1 MKKTMLILLL
11 CLVICF
17 VGCKQDVDTVKT
29 SAVLEEKYSCEIP
42 NLEAN
47 VFTTKWGNIYTTC
60 KASDFFGTFGFTW
73 GDFVTVRFLD
83 QELVL
88 PVVPNYYYVDTG
100 EAAIII
106 EKGDDGTPRGYLS
119 MAIYM
124 GNFTSTYGIGTKVTN
139 EDNTWYWVPNEGVSF
154 PITVEFEMYEQGGY
168 PL

>member
-1 MKKTMLILLL
+1 M
-11 CLVICF
+11 
-17 VGCKQDVDTVKT
+17 
-29 SAVLEEKYSCEIP
+29 
-42 NLEAN
+42 
-47 VFTTKWGNIYTTC
+47 
-60 KASDFFGTFGFTW
+60 
-73 GDFVTVRFLD
+73 
-83 QELVL
+83 
-88 PVVPNYYYVDTG
+88 PNYYYVDTG

-119 MAIYM
+119 MAISM

>member
-1 MKKTMLILLL
+1 MAYEKTMMILLL

-17 VGCKQDVDTVKT
+17 VGCKQDVDT
-29 SAVLEEKYSCEIP
+29 
-42 NLEAN
+42 
-47 VFTTKWGNIYTTC
+47 
-60 KASDFFGTFGFTW
+60 
-73 GDFVTVRFLD
+73 
-83 QELVL
+83 
-88 PVVPNYYYVDTG
+88 G

-106 EKGDDGTPRGYLS
+106 EKGDDGMPRGYLS

-139 EDNTWYWVPNEGVSF
+139 EDNTWFWVPNEGVSF